1 MHAKPS
7 VASVRCGVGLGLVL
21 SLLLACQEQ
30 RSANG
35 GQVDVA
41 RARGEIVAR
50 VDGATVG
57 LDEVRE
63 LCERTGL
70 TPREALTRLVD
81 ERLLTKEALRRGYQ
95 HSALSPEETR
105 RALVQALLAREVEAP
120 NAPESLS
127 QAELRTRFDL
137 AAPRL
142 QLGADAFPAHE
153 AEIREQITFERRGA
167 ALEKL
172 LTQLR
177 AAFPVQLDESQVQK
191 LLNDSTLWT
200 FGT

>member
-1 MHAKPS
+1 M
-7 VASVRCGVGLGLVL
+7 RCRVGLGLAWG
-21 SLLLACQEQ
+21 LLQGCQEQ
-30 RSANG
+30 RAATA

-41 RARGEIVAR
+41 RARGEVVAR
-50 VDGATVG
+50 VDGSAIG

-81 ERLLTKEALRRGYQ
+81 ERLLTKEALQRGYQ
-95 HSALSPEETR
+95 RTALSPEETR
-105 RALVQALLAREVEAP
+105 RVLVQALLASEVEAR

-127 QAELRTRFDL
+127 QAELRARFDL
-137 AAPRL
+137 AAPRMHL
-142 QLGADAFPAHE
+142 AADAFPSHQG
-153 AEIREQITFERRGA
+153 EIRDQITLERRSE

-177 AAFPVQLDESQVQK
+177 ATFPVQLDEPQVQK
-191 LLNDSTLWT
+191 LLNDESLWT